1 MRLSIEQSGLRKGLI
16 AFAAFGFFAGAALWL
31 WNPEPDLTSREA
43 GPAAKNVAKAADDS
57 AKRPVVDRPG
67 IVAANIFAVSRTPP
81 RRRYNPADDQFAE
94 GTEAVPEMNP
104 VEAMQPPP
112 HLFGTV
118 VGPGGAMALMQS
130 DSANGPGKLFRE
142 GERIGIYRL
151 VKIKA
156 NSVVVSGPSGRLEI
170 QVQRNP
176 TGAQ

>member
-1 MRLSIEQSGLRKGLI
+1 MRLAINQSGLRQGLI
-16 AFAAFGFFAGAALWL
+16 AFAVLGFFAGAALWL

-43 GPAAKNVAKAADDS
+43 GPAKNVAKAADDS
-57 AKRPVVDRPG
+57 LQLPAVDRPS
-67 IVAANIFAVSRTPP
+67 IVAANIFAASRTPP
-81 RRRYNPADDQFAE
+81 SRRYNPADDQFAE
-94 GTEAVPEMNP
+94 GAEAVPEMNA
-104 VEAMQPPP
+104 VEALQAPP

-142 GERIGIYRL
+142 GERVGIYRL
-151 VKIKA
+151 VKINA